1 VGLGPIP
8 YRFAGSNPASRTL
21 SINVILISITL
32 QGDSVAS
39 VVKGGLQ
46 SLVNR

>member
-1 VGLGPIP
+1 
-8 YRFAGSNPASRTL
+8 
-21 SINVILISITL
+21 LISITL